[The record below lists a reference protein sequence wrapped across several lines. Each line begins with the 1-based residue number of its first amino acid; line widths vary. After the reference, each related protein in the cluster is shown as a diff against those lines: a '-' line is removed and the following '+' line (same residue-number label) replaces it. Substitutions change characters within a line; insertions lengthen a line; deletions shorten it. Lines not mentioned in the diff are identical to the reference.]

1 MAWTA
6 ERDDSAEKA
15 LEPLSMLE
23 GVWHG
28 DGTGPYG
35 PMEHETQAAF
45 RGRWLLLTGTIFVP
59 GTDTVTYVSTQ
70 VFGYDD
76 DGLLLQYFDT
86 AGAFD
91 FRGEQAGAG
100 LTFTWKR
107 DDSKFAADLP
117 DLWKTSEFAPA
128 SDGEITFR
136 YQSMEPTVGD
146 EPLTFEGTW
155 RAGPRPSSPAQ

>member
-1 MAWTA
+1 MTLADQPGDT
-6 ERDDSAEKA
+6 AEKA
-15 LEPLSMLE
+15 LEPLSMLA

-35 PMEHETQAAF
+35 PMEHETHADF

-59 GTDTVTYVSTQ
+59 DTDNVTYVSTQ

-91 FRGEQAGAG
+91 FRGEQVAGG
-100 LTFTWKR
+100 LKFTWKR
-107 DDSKFAADLP
+107 EHGAFGREST
-117 DLWKTSEFAPA
+117 DLWKTSEFSPGAN
-128 SDGEITFR
+128 GEIDFR
-136 YQSMEPTVGD
+136 YQSMETAVGE

-155 RAGPRPSSPAQ
+155 RTGSRTAPPAK